1 MIQHLA
7 IVMDGNRRW
16 AQKNKMNILL
26 GHSKGGIDAVKR
38 TVEFC
43 LTRKI
48 SYLSLYT
55 FSLENLKRT
64 EQEKSYLFNLM
75 VSEGDKSL
83 QEFVDKEIR
92 IKFVGDRS
100 LFPKAVLKTCKRLEE
115 QTKNFSKLTINILFC
130 YGARQEILYGIKSL
144 YHKIKM
150 GLISEEDISE
160 KSLNDCLWTQG
171 TPEPELVIRTGGRK
185 RLSNFLL
192 FQSAYSEFYF
202 LDCLWPEVQEEDLQ
216 NALNSFT
223 DVTRNF
229 GV

>member
-16 AQKNKMNILL
+16 ARKNKLDVLL

-55 FSLENLKRT
+55 FSLENFKRT
-64 EQEKSYLFNLM
+64 ETEKSYLFNLM
-75 VSEGDKSL
+75 ISEGENSF
-83 QEFVDKEIR
+83 QEFIDQEIR
-92 IKFVGDRS
+92 ICFVGDRS
-100 LFPKAVLKTCKRLEE
+100 LFPEEVLKTCERLEK
-115 QTKNFSKLTINILFC
+115 QTKQFTKLTLNILFC
-130 YGARQEILYGIKSL
+130 YGARQEIVCGIKSL
-144 YHKIKM
+144 YHKIKL
-150 GLISEEDISE
+150 GLLSEEDISE
-160 KSLNDCLWTQG
+160 ESLNDCLWTQG
-171 TPEPELVIRTGGRK
+171 TPEPDLVIRTGGRK

-202 LDCLWPEVQEEDLQ
+202 LDCLWPEVQEQDLQ
-216 NALNSFT
+216 NALDSF
-223 DVTRNF
+223 VHVIRNF
-229 GV
+229 GI

>member
-16 AQKNKMNILL
+16 ARKNKLDVLL

-55 FSLENLKRT
+55 FSLENFKRT
-64 EQEKSYLFNLM
+64 ETEKSYLFNLM
-75 VSEGDKSL
+75 ISEGENSF
-83 QEFVDKEIR
+83 QEFIDQEIR
-92 IKFVGDRS
+92 ICFVGDRS
-100 LFPKAVLKTCKRLEE
+100 LFPEEVLKTCERLEK
-115 QTKNFSKLTINILFC
+115 QTKQFTKLTLNILFC
-130 YGARQEILYGIKSL
+130 YGARQEIVCGIKSL
-144 YHKIKM
+144 YHKIKS
-150 GLISEEDISE
+150 GLLSEEDISE
-160 KSLNDCLWTQG
+160 ESLNDCLWTQG
-171 TPEPELVIRTGGRK
+171 TPEPDLVIRTGGRK

-202 LDCLWPEVQEEDLQ
+202 LDCLWPEVQEQDLQ
-216 NALNSFT
+216 NALDSFVH
-223 DVTRNF
+223 VTRNF
-229 GV
+229 